1 MCPAP
6 GNPEALPF
14 DILASVCTLQP
25 GRSAGRADPVA
36 FVPVLA
42 CGRRSCDHASTQP
55 DHQHNL
61 VQPGQRRH
69 HQHPARPRRRAGRV
83 PGQRQHAAARSIGW
97 PA

>member
-1 MCPAP
+1 M
-6 GNPEALPF
+6 
-14 DILASVCTLQP
+14 
-25 GRSAGRADPVA
+25 A